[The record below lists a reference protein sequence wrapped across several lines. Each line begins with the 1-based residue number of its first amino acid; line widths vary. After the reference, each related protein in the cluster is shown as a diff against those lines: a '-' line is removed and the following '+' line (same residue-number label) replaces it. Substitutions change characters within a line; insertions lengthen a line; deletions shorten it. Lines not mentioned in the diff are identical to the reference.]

1 MLLDLVLVE
10 GFFVDEVDDVLE
22 FLVVLD
28 LLLGFYVS
36 QVDHFLDFFYYQS
49 LQLLL

>member
-10 GFFVDEVDDVLE
+10 GLFVDKVGDVLE

-28 LLLGFYVS
+28 LLLGFYVT